1 MSEFDRRWQELA
13 GQARKVPA
21 TPADDIA
28 PLGFATRVLARR
40 PAPAGPAS
48 EDLWLRWLR
57 PSLATMAAVAVVLT
71 GLEVRASR
79 APVLTRPGIENTVAQ
94 VLWKL

>member
-1 MSEFDRRWQELA
+1 MNEFDQRWQELTDR
-13 GQARKVPA
+13 ARRVPSA
-21 TPADDIA
+21 SDDNTAPA
-28 PLGFATRVLARR
+28 GFATRVLAHR
-40 PAPAGPAS
+40 PTPSGWGT

-57 PSLATMAAVAVVLT
+57 PSLATMAALAVVLT

-79 APVLTRPGIENTVAQ
+79 APALARPGIENAVAQ

>member
-13 GQARKVPA
+13 GKARNGPA
-21 TPADDIA
+21 ARADDPA
-28 PLGFATRVLARR
+28 PPGFATRVLARR
-40 PAPAGPAS
+40 PERAGPAT

-57 PSLATMAAVAVVLT
+57 PSLATMATIAVVLT

-79 APVLTRPGIENTVAQ
+79 APVLARPGIENAVAQ
-94 VLWKL
+94 VLWRL

>member
-1 MSEFDRRWQELA
+1 MNEFDQRWQELT
-13 GQARKVPA
+13 ARARRVPS
-21 TPADDIA
+21 PADDDTA
-28 PLGFATRVLARR
+28 PAGFATRVLAHR
-40 PAPAGPAS
+40 PTPAAGGA

-57 PSLATMAAVAVVLT
+57 PSLVTMAALAVVLT

-79 APVLTRPGIENTVAQ
+79 APALPRPGIENTVAQ

>member
-1 MSEFDRRWQELA
+1 MSEFDLRWKELA
-13 GQARKVPA
+13 GKARNVPA
-21 TPADDIA
+21 AHADDTA
-28 PLGFATRVLARR
+28 PSGFATRVLARR
-40 PAPAGPAS
+40 PERAGPAT

-57 PSLATMAAVAVVLT
+57 PSLATMAAIAVVLT

-79 APVLTRPGIENTVAQ
+79 APVLARPCIENTVAQ